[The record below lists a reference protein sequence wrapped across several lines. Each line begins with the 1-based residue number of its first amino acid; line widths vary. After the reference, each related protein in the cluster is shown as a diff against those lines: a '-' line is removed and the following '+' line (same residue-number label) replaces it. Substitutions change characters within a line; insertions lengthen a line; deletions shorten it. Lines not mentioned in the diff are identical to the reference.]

1 VIFGVK
7 KKIELSAKTSF
18 FKIFFHKNAF
28 LPTMGVL
35 ITFIFQRIVR
45 GADAKVD
52 IYGGI
57 DEFLRHGTFENG
69 FKNE

>member
-1 VIFGVK
+1 MIFGVK
-7 KKIELSAKTSF
+7 KRIELSAKTSF
-18 FKIFFHKNAF
+18 FKFFLQKIAI
-28 LPTMGVL
+28 LPTMGISINV
-35 ITFIFQRIVR
+35 IFQRIAR

-57 DEFLRHGTFENG
+57 GEFLRHGTFENG